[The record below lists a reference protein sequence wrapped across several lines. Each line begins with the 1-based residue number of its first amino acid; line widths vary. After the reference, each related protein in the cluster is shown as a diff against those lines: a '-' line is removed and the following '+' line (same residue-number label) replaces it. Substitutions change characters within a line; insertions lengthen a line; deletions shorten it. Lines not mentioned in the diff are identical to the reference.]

1 VGKKQKNTKTALD
14 AKLKQLRAAVT
25 VDQDVVAIADIEN
38 LIDDIEY
45 QQNQEVTYNLTDS
58 ERLE

>member
-1 VGKKQKNTKTALD
+1 MGKKQKNTKTALD